1 MRNFTYVTFKWV
13 LSLLRPSNIINQ
25 QNSDVWVLVRLR
37 ESKIQNK
44 AQLCYSNAYS
54 YIVNI
59 KRKDI
64 YDGIAKDIE
73 TRFDTSNYEL
83 RRSLPREKIEN

>member
-13 LSLLRPSNIINQ
+13 LSLLRSSNIINQ

-54 YIVNI
+54 YIVHI

>member
-13 LSLLRPSNIINQ
+13 LSLLRSSNIINQ

-44 AQLCYSNAYS
+44 LQLCYSNAYS
-54 YIVNI
+54 YIVHI

-64 YDGIAKDIE
+64 YDDIAKDTE